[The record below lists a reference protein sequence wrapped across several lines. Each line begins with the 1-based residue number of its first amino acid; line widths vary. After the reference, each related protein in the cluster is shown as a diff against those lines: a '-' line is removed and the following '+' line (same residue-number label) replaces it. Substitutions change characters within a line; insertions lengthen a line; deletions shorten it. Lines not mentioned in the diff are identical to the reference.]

1 MLYLIIIFL
10 CDVMAGACFGALILS
25 IMQIGRDKT
34 WEG

>member
-10 CDVMAGACFGALILS
+10 CDVMAGACFGALMLS